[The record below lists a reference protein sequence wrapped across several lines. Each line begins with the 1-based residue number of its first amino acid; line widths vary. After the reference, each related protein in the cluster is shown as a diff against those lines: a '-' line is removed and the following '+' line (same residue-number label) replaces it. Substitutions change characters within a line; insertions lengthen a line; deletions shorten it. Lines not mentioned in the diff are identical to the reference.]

1 MRLGLFVLFAAL
13 LLATVAGQNSLL
25 RSTDAETSTSAIT
38 ACAHTGDRLVAA
50 QGESCSQPSLDSTPG
65 TVLSHVV
72 YAGGCSQGDLHVV
85 RYVPADSPDGQPV
98 LATWCT

>member
-13 LLATVAGQNSLL
+13 LLATVAGQNTLL

-38 ACAHTGDRLVAA
+38 ACAV
-50 QGESCSQPSLDSTPG
+50 QGGSCLQPSLDSTPG
-65 TVLSHVV
+65 ITATHVP

-85 RYVPADSPDGQPV
+85 RYVPVDSPDGSPV